1 MVRLMC
7 ALVWAG
13 QTSGNVTIAAEE
25 NTAAAQDD
33 ALAVNLKDAKK

>member
-1 MVRLMC
+1 MC

-13 QTSGNVTIAAEE
+13 QTSGILTIAAEE
-25 NTAAAQDD
+25 NTATVQDD